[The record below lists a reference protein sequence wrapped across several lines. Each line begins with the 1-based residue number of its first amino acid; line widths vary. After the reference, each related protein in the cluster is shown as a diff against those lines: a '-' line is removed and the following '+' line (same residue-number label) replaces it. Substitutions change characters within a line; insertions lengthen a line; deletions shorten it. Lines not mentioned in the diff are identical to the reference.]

1 MGENREII
9 YEFLEQFED
18 FSRTDIESGY
28 KNVYRPG
35 WHPNPV
41 QFWFNPPFD
50 ESGESVPT
58 LSNAIFLLEDGAIM
72 VQDVYSKLSYNL
84 DDCLGETE
92 ANFIEAISNYSRS

>member
-1 MGENREII
+1 MGEDRTMI

-18 FSRTDIESGY
+18 FTRSDIENGY

-50 ESGESVPT
+50 ETGESMPT
-58 LSNAIFLLEDGAIM
+58 LNNAIFLLEDGTIM
-72 VQDVYSKLSYNL
+72 IEDVYSHLAYNL
-84 DDCLGETE
+84 DDCVGDTE
-92 ANFIEAISNYSRS
+92 MNFIEAISNYTHS